1 MRSRW
6 TALAVI
12 FLTRLSMGF
21 QLQSIASIA
30 PFLIDE
36 FRLSYAQLGWLLGL
50 YLLPGAAIAL
60 PGGLLGRRFGD
71 RRVVVVGLALMGYL
85 GMAVTQPL
93 AGLIRDRSGSPA
105 APVFFAAALM
115 AATVLGLGA
124 FRLVQRRGPAS
135 AGE

>member
-1 MRSRW
+1 
-6 TALAVI
+6 V
-12 FLTRLSMGF
+12 
-21 QLQSIASIA
+21 
-30 PFLIDE
+30 
-36 FRLSYAQLGWLLGL
+36 Y
-50 YLLPGAAIAL
+50 
-60 PGGLLGRRFGD
+60 
-71 RRVVVVGLALMGYL
+71 YL

-124 FRLVQRRGPAS
+124 FRLVQRRGPVT